1 MKEIPVPTKD
11 ACLAVMDYIVYNEM
25 EGRID
30 KTDPYYSAYVSL
42 LDLREKVRDDEAML
56 TDDANKLQYLVAWCT
71 KNSDHDFYEVFD
83 NEEDAKRKYKYLI
96 ASEHIYS
103 ANIATITKST
113 DYDV

>member
-1 MKEIPVPTKD
+1 MKTSEHILKT
-11 ACLAVMDYIVYNEM
+11 LDYIVYNEM

-30 KTDPYYSAYVSL
+30 KTDPYYSAYLSL
-42 LDLREKVRDDEAML
+42 LDLLEKVRDEEDML
-56 TDDANKLQYLVAWCT
+56 TDDNNKLQYLVAWCT
-71 KNSDHDFYEVFD
+71 KNGVNDFYEVFD

-96 ASEHIYS
+96 ASEHTYS